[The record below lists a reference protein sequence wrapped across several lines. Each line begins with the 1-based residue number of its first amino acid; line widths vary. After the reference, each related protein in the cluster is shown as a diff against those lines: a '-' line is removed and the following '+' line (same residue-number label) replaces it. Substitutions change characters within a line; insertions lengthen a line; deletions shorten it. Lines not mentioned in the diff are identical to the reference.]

1 MNPLRRKYRR
11 FASLRRRQGWAAAAS
26 ATTSSLANSLRYRLT
41 FLGVHLPGKRWP
53 AAISNCDGFD
63 PVAFLP
69 VVRRAETAAPPCS
82 VAVIIPAYRDLA
94 ATRECLES
102 VLHTPSVSLAGII
115 VVDDAS
121 PDPELSA
128 YLDEHAARGTI
139 HLVRNAINLGFV
151 RSVNSGMQA
160 AGELDVVLLNSDT
173 IVAGDWLDR
182 LAAHAHGQARVG
194 TVTPFSNNATICSF
208 PTLDGLGAL
217 PPGETVE
224 SWHAAFVTA
233 NSGRA
238 VEIPTA
244 VGFCMYIRRACL
256 DEVGPFDAE
265 AFDRGYGEENDF
277 CLRAAELGWKHVLAA
292 DAFVWHTG
300 EVSFGASATE
310 LQETALGEL
319 RRRHPD
325 YLPAVAR
332 HVEQDPARPY
342 RVAATAARFRLGR
355 KPVILAVTH
364 PLGGGTE
371 RHLLDLSR
379 RFADDARFLIL
390 QPTQNG
396 LLRLWSP
403 EADDAIDL
411 TLWPTPSS
419 DLLIAL
425 LSSFGVSRLHVHHVL
440 GLPGSVH
447 DLVRRLGVPFDFT
460 VHDYYAICP
469 RVRLARPLEGF
480 CGGPEPQRCREC
492 FAAPGR
498 ALASDIDRWQRDLSW
513 LLTDA
518 ERVICP
524 SRDAASHVAGHVA
537 GPELV
542 VALHDTLDH
551 VTFPPVAPPRLA
563 PGEPMRIAMLGVL
576 SADKGARVVA
586 ECARLAH
593 KAGGNAEFIVIG
605 YVPGEDLHLIRG
617 AGLSATGPYD
627 LDGVQAA
634 IAAARPHLMWFPAQW
649 PETYSYTLSE
659 AMMAGLPI
667 VAPNLGAFS
676 ERVAGRRWT
685 WCIPWGMKPRDLAAL
700 FARIEQDLRHGQ
712 TDTQPSSDPS
722 AAPREAFRA
731 MDDFYDNHF
740 LVDSRELVTA
750 PPRDGVG
757 ARSARV

>member
-1 MNPLRRKYRR
+1 VNPLRRKYRR

-26 ATTSSLANSLRYRLT
+26 ATISSLANSLRYRLT
-41 FLGVHLPGKRWP
+41 FLSVHLPGKQTP
-53 AAISNCDGFD
+53 PAISNCDGYD

-69 VVRRAETAAPPCS
+69 VVRRAETAAPPSS
-82 VAVIIPAYRDLA
+82 VAVVIPAYRDLA

-102 VLHTPSVSLAGII
+102 VLRTPSVSLARII

-121 PDPELSA
+121 PEPELSA

-182 LAAHAHGQARVG
+182 LAAHAHARVG
-194 TVTPFSNNATICSF
+194 TVTPFSNNATICSY

-217 PPGETVE
+217 PPDETVE
-224 SWHAAFVTA
+224 SWHTAFATA

-256 DEVGPFDAE
+256 DEVGPFDVE

-300 EVSFGASATE
+300 EVSFGASAAE
-310 LQETALGEL
+310 LQETALEEL

-342 RVAATAARFRLGR
+342 RIAATAARFRLGR

-371 RHLLDLSR
+371 RHVLDLSR

-411 TLWPTPSS
+411 TLRPTPSS

-425 LSSFGVSRLHVHHVL
+425 LSSLGVSRLHVHHVL

-492 FAAPGR
+492 FATPGH

-524 SRDAASHVAGHVA
+524 SQDAASHLAAYVA

-542 VALHDTLDH
+542 VALHDTIDH
-551 VTFPPVAPPRLA
+551 ITFPPVAPPRLA
-563 PGEPMRIAMLGVL
+563 PGEPMRIATLGVL

-627 LDGVQAA
+627 PEHVQAA

-685 WCIPWGMKPRDLAAL
+685 WCIPWDMTPRELAAL
-700 FARIEQDLRHGQ
+700 FARIGHDLRQGQ
-712 TDTQPSSDPS
+712 TDTQLRSGS
-722 AAPREAFRA
+722 AAATKDACRA
-731 MDDFYDNHF
+731 MDDFYDNHY
-740 LVDSRELVTA
+740 LVNSRGLVA
-750 PPRDGVG
+750 ALPPDGVG